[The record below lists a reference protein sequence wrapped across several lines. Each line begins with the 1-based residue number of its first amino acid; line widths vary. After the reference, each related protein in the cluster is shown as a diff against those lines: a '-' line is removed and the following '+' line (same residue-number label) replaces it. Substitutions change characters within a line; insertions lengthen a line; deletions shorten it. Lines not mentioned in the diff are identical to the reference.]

1 MARGGVAERAPLL
14 ASTVAVDCELG
25 NGTVDRDDAA
35 RARTARGRGETT
47 TRRRAAWVLG
57 GCAVVAGAAACALG
71 TRASGGSL
79 MAWTSALG
87 TKSENTA
94 ARRRA
99 RAVQHRREAARERRA
114 EERRALE
121 DRANDVLREIAREAS
136 PEDARKMVEE
146 AIRRVEITRKS
157 EAFAHA
163 YDMARLGD
171 EELGDDLEVDPHT
184 IMDPKEFAKLT
195 VDEKNAL
202 RRRMRTA
209 LRKVRDELKTN
220 APSGAQA
227 NRRQAAA
234 KRPGGNVAAANAAA
248 AKRRRDAAD
257 ATVRAKGEEKRKE
270 ITKDADTL
278 IQEIREGVEKTS
290 SALREAAK
298 EEGTKDAADKAEKD
312 IAQLV
317 RATNERIELI
327 QKKTESRLSL
337 IDAVTER
344 HLSGRTS
351 AATTTKNAVTKS
363 KPTVDANADS
373 AEERQAARAETREN
387 MQAEKLKERERD
399 QAKKARDHDHDH
411 DRGEDDHADVGGRE
425 RAVADEDSAAA
436 RQRKREEVRD
446 KERAHK
452 EMLKERED
460 ELLKARE
467 MRQEARK
474 RDDGD
479 HANVGKSGR
488 DEKRK
493 ASADAAAERQRTR
506 DEIREKE
513 QAKKEAKE
521 EKLRERETA
530 REKARESKQA
540 KREEDSNKDSENDE
554 DEHSDDDEDEAT
566 SVQEQ
571 RRALIEDAA
580 ARRAKLPTKRRTT
593 MPRRTFPH
601 SRTALMG
608 EEEQEY
614 ADEYDKLVAALSEA
628 NVDDIERDAKEKERR
643 QEAEI
648 AEEAAKVTEL
658 KTENRRAEREAE
670 REAEEELKAKRV
682 KEQRAKEALQRE
694 ETITRLQE
702 SIAEEKSKHVKT
714 KNFIG
719 TIDERLQQFETVNDE
734 FQKTLDAFEEQ
745 MKNLTVAQKKME
757 REREHDTDS
766 EGSRFTALQERINE
780 LNGKLVE
787 WQKKQD
793 EENKTDQLDDDVVA
807 KQTKALQEQLDS
819 LNVKIETWQTA
830 QKKAT
835 ENSADEAA
843 YKALQQRVD
852 ELTSKF
858 DVLEDEDED
867 EDADDSEY
875 DALQRRLAELTRKLD
890 NIDSASA
897 GTSSMSMTTQT
908 ARIGAEA
915 REYGALQTGIND
927 LSTKINAWELKRNLG
942 QEPSKRVQSEAL
954 QSRIDALT
962 SKIEG
967 MEKKKS
973 QAKDADENAKSRAL
987 EDRLDAL
994 MTKINAFEAKKSDAE
1009 DADDDAKS
1017 KAIEDQLDALMRKID
1032 DMENKK
1038 DQAGEDAKTKAL
1050 EDHIDA
1056 VMHKL
1061 EDMEMKRTQ
1070 EQASKTNDAQTNSL
1084 FQSRVDELADILN
1097 KTIAEDANEDVEV
1110 EAMRDRIY
1118 ALTDKVT
1125 AEEKTQTEDVAA
1137 VKAEQDAIQT
1147 RMTEMAKSLQ
1157 EEDAER
1163 EQQRQ
1168 TVAAAQNKALQ
1179 ARVDELLSRLEQTNA
1194 KVSSEDADDESENQA
1209 MQARVDEMAA
1219 RMNATDIKVSVED
1232 EEDEA
1237 ENTALQARVDE
1248 LTRKLD
1254 DTNNKVNSDDSL
1266 DELQSKALEA
1276 RVKELGAELNE
1287 TNAKLI
1293 LEDDEVKSENEA
1305 LKARVDALTEKL
1317 AALDARQNQQQ
1328 RAESADDSQ
1337 DDALAARVEAL
1348 SDKLND
1354 SGAYPA
1360 SYPASAYPTSTRDD
1374 AEKDALKARVD
1385 ELTEKLEDEETE
1397 QREAAAKSENDALKA
1412 RVDELTEKL
1421 EDEETEKRE
1430 AAEKSEN
1437 DALKA
1442 RVDDLTEKLTAA
1454 NAEREA
1460 AKREASEQR
1469 EAAEKSALESEIK
1482 TLAEEVEDVEQS
1494 EERDAMDAALVRKQ
1508 EEADEDSAMNAVK
1521 TRLQKLASEVSDVK
1535 SLRAR
1540 AEENIADE
1548 VRAETRKDTDDD
1560 AVTGLSTQINDLEE
1574 ELGSLRQMHSQSL
1587 ADRAARALAEKQSEE
1602 QAELSDDI
1610 QDAKEINALKDRIDE
1625 LMGTIRDLEDE
1636 IASEPADQ
1644 KHFFDPELYRKRP
1657 DGLDADFGSPHDPA
1671 RESGVYYACD
1681 QPNQCMTSVTMLT
1694 HDNKLLGMKGV
1705 CGSGSKATDV
1715 HSGGY
1720 DAFPRTSSV
1729 DFSGNQCK
1737 VEFAD
1742 DSRTLFVHSED
1753 EAIVGVSK
1761 DGSENT
1767 ECGRHTAVAAASAIK
1782 YQCTNPKA
1790 CIIGYYV
1797 KNSYKNLDS
1806 PHVEEDM
1813 TIQKVDF
1820 ICSDGQFAVDPVTV
1834 RHDYGEISLE
1844 PEFSVKVANTP
1855 QADGTIKRIVT
1866 PYLRLKT
1873 NTVVS
1878 GTFLMAVR
1886 IRDVTA
1892 LAPADRQGWCT
1903 QQKVQAH
1910 LNAAKTC
1917 REGSKLCAKTT
1928 FVYNPLG
1935 AEFVLKY
1942 GEQSFDLL
1950 NGDAHESSRIAIEN
1964 RKDGM
1969 SSANAY
1975 SLHKI
1980 PMRPDEEFFKFGRSY
1995 EVCAAAIEQS
2005 KFKTNIYDQSTGQ
2018 VKESFYNRHLDGS
2031 ARFIGSHSR
2040 AGGMQGGPR
2049 HFTATAPAAPT
2060 MAQMSALDC
2069 EKCQVSGGAQP
2080 IAADDQHQNLDGY
2093 PTKPPSASASPADA
2107 AEEKTH
2113 AASIRERLEEKF
2125 LKSHA

>member
-1 MARGGVAERAPLL
+1 MARGDAERAPLL

-25 NGTVDRDDAA
+25 NGTVDRDRDAA
-35 RARTARGRGETT
+35 CARTARGRGQTT
-47 TRRRAAWVLG
+47 TKRRAAWVLG

-87 TKSENTA
+87 TKGENTA

-99 RAVQHRREAARERRA
+99 RAVQNRREAARERRV

-121 DRANDVLREIAREAS
+121 DRADAVLREIAREAS

-220 APSGAQA
+220 GPPGAQA
-227 NRRQAAA
+227 KRQTA
-234 KRPGGNVAAANAAA
+234 KRPGVNVAAANAAA

-270 ITKDADTL
+270 ISKDADTL

-351 AATTTKNAVTKS
+351 ATTTKSAVMKS
-363 KPTVDANADS
+363 KPTVDADADS

-387 MQAEKLKERERD
+387 AQAEKLKERERD
-399 QAKKARDHDHDH
+399 QAKKARYHGH
-411 DRGEDDHADVGGRE
+411 DRGEDDHAEVGGRE
-425 RAVADEDSAAA
+425 SADDEDSAVA

-493 ASADAAAERQRTR
+493 ASEDAAAERQRAR

-521 EKLRERETA
+521 EMLRERETA

-580 ARRAKLPTKRRTT
+580 ARRANVPTKRRTT

-648 AEEAAKVTEL
+648 AEEAAKATAL

-670 REAEEELKAKRV
+670 REEEEELEAKRV

-719 TIDERLQQFETVNDE
+719 TIDERLQQFETVNDG

-745 MKNLTVAQKKME
+745 MKNITVAQKKME
-757 REREHDTDS
+757 REREHETDS

-858 DVLEDEDED
+858 DVLEDKDED
-867 EDADDSEY
+867 AAEDADDSEY

-897 GTSSMSMTTQT
+897 RTSSMSMTTQT

-942 QEPSKRVQSEAL
+942 QEPSKRAQSEAL

-973 QAKDADENAKSRAL
+973 QAKDADKDAKSRAL

-1097 KTIAEDANEDVEV
+1097 KTIAEDANEDAEV
-1110 EAMRDRIY
+1110 EAMRDRIHV
-1118 ALTDKVT
+1118 LTDKVT
-1125 AEEKTQTEDVAA
+1125 AEEKTQTEEEAA
-1137 VKAEQDAIQT
+1137 IKAEQDAIQS
-1147 RMTEMAKSLQ
+1147 RMTEMSKSLQ

-1163 EQQRQ
+1163 EQQRE
-1168 TVAAAQNKALQ
+1168 TVAAAQNK
-1179 ARVDELLSRLEQTNA
+1179 
-1194 KVSSEDADDESENQA
+1194 A

-1219 RMNATDIKVSVED
+1219 RMNATDIKVSAED

-1237 ENTALQARVDE
+1237 ENAALQARVDE

-1254 DTNNKVNSDDSL
+1254 
-1266 DELQSKALEA
+1266 
-1276 RVKELGAELNE
+1276 
-1287 TNAKLI
+1287 
-1293 LEDDEVKSENEA
+1293 
-1305 LKARVDALTEKL
+1305 
-1317 AALDARQNQQQ
+1317 ALDVRQNQQQ
-1328 RAESADDSQ
+1328 RAASADDLQ

-1360 SYPASAYPTSTRDD
+1360 SYPRSAYPTATRDD
-1374 AEKDALKARVD
+1374 AEK
-1385 ELTEKLEDEETE
+1385 
-1397 QREAAAKSENDALKA
+1397 DALKA

-1442 RVDDLTEKLTAA
+1442 RVDELTEKLTAA

-1482 TLAEEVEDVEQS
+1482 TLAEEVKDVEQS

-1548 VRAETRKDTDDD
+1548 VSAETRKDTDDD
-1560 AVTGLSTQINDLEE
+1560 AVTGLSTQINSLED
-1574 ELGSLRQMHSQSL
+1574 ELASLRQMHSQSL

-1602 QAELSDDI
+1602 QAEISDDI
-1610 QDAKEINALKDRIDE
+1610 QDANEINALKDRIDE

-1657 DGLDADFGSPHDPA
+1657 NGLDADFGSPHDPA

-1694 HDNKLLGMKGV
+1694 HDNKLLGMKGA

-1715 HSGGY
+1715 HTGGY

-1767 ECGRHTAVAAASAIK
+1767 ECGRRTSVATASAIK

-1790 CIIGYYV
+1790 CVIGYYV
-1797 KNSYKNLDS
+1797 KNSYKKLDS

-1834 RHDYGEISLE
+1834 RHDYGEILLE
-1844 PEFSVKVANTP
+1844 PEFNVKVANTP

-1892 LAPADRQGWCT
+1892 LAPTEREGWCT

-1910 LNAAKTC
+1910 LNVAKTC
-1917 REGSKLCAKTT
+1917 REGSKLCAKMT
-1928 FVYNPLG
+1928 FVYNPQG

-1950 NGDAHESSRIAIEN
+1950 DGDAHESSRIAIEN

-1980 PMRPDEEFFKFGRSY
+1980 PMRPDEEFFKFGHSY

-2005 KFKTNIYDQSTGQ
+2005 KFKTKIYDQSTGE

-2060 MAQMSALDC
+2060 TSQMSALDC

-2080 IAADDQHQNLDGY
+2080 IADDQNQNLDGY
-2093 PTKPPSASASPADA
+2093 PTKQSAASSYPAAAADA
-2107 AEEKTH
+2107 EAEAKSR

-2125 LKSHA
+2125 HETHA

>member
-1 MARGGVAERAPLL
+1 MARGGDAERAPLL

-25 NGTVDRDDAA
+25 NGTDDRDDAA

-99 RAVQHRREAARERRA
+99 RAVQLRREAARERRA

-270 ITKDADTL
+270 ISKDADKL

-312 IAQLV
+312 IEQLL

-351 AATTTKNAVTKS
+351 ATTTTTKSAVTKS
-363 KPTVDANADS
+363 KPTVDADADS

-387 MQAEKLKERERD
+387 AQAEKLKERERD
-399 QAKKARDHDHDH
+399 QAKKARYHGH

-425 RAVADEDSAAA
+425 SAVADEDPAAA
-436 RQRKREEVRD
+436 RQRERDEVRE
-446 KERAHK
+446 KERARK

-460 ELLKARE
+460 DLLKARE
-467 MRQEARK
+467 LRREARK
-474 RDDGD
+474 HDDGD
-479 HANVGKSGR
+479 HASVGKSGR

-493 ASADAAAERQRTR
+493 ASEDAAAERQRAR
-506 DEIREKE
+506 VEIREKE

-521 EKLRERETA
+521 EMLRERETA

-554 DEHSDDDEDEAT
+554 DEHSDDDEDDEDEHSDDDEDDAT

-571 RRALIEDAA
+571 RRALIEDAV
-580 ARRAKLPTKRRTT
+580 ARRAKLPTKRRVTV
-593 MPRRTFPH
+593 PRRTFPH

-614 ADEYDKLVAALSEA
+614 ADEYDKLVAALSKA
-628 NVDDIERDAKEKERR
+628 DVDDIERDAKEKERE
-643 QEAEI
+643 QEKEI
-648 AEEAAKVTEL
+648 EEAAAKATEL
-658 KTENRRAEREAE
+658 KTKNRRAEREAE
-670 REAEEELKAKRV
+670 REEEEELEAKRV
-682 KEQRAKEALQRE
+682 KEQRAKEALQRDA
-694 ETITRLQE
+694 TITRLQE
-702 SIAEEKSKHVKT
+702 AIAEEKSKHVKT

-719 TIDERLQQFETVNDE
+719 TIDEKLQQFENVNDE

-745 MKNLTVAQKKME
+745 MKNMTVTQKKME
-757 REREHDTDS
+757 REREHDADD
-766 EGSRFTALQERINE
+766 EGSKFTALQERINE
-780 LNGKLVE
+780 LNTRLVE

-793 EENKTDQLDDDVVA
+793 EENKTDQVDDDVIA

-819 LNVKIETWQTA
+819 LNVKIETLQTA

-835 ENSADEAA
+835 KDSADEAA

-867 EDADDSEY
+867 AAEDADDSEY

-890 NIDSASA
+890 NIESASA
-897 GTSSMSMTTQT
+897 RTSSMSMMTQT

-915 REYGALQTGIND
+915 SEYGALQTGIND
-927 LSTKINAWELKRNLG
+927 LSTKINAWELNRNLG
-942 QEPSKRVQSEAL
+942 QEPSKSTQNEAL

-962 SKIEG
+962 SKIES
-967 MEKKKS
+967 MEKKKT
-973 QAKDADENAKSRAL
+973 QAKDADEHAKSRAL

-1009 DADDDAKS
+1009 DADDDAKA
-1017 KAIEDQLDALMRKID
+1017 KAIEDHLDVLMRKID

-1050 EDHIDA
+1050 EDHIDT
-1056 VMHKL
+1056 VMRKL
-1061 EDMEMKRTQ
+1061 EDMETKQTQ
-1070 EQASKTNDAQTNSL
+1070 EQASRTNDAAQTNSL

-1097 KTIAEDANEDVEV
+1097 KTIAEDADEDAKV

-1125 AEEKTQTEDVAA
+1125 AEEKTQTEDEAA

-1147 RMTEMAKSLQ
+1147 RMTEMAKSLN
-1157 EEDAER
+1157 ETDAER
-1163 EQQRQ
+1163 EQQRE

-1194 KVSSEDADDESENQA
+1194 KVSSEDADDELENQA
-1209 MQARVDEMAA
+1209 MQARIDEMAA

-1232 EEDEA
+1232 AEDEA
-1237 ENTALQARVDE
+1237 ENTALQARIDE
-1248 LTRKLD
+1248 LKRNLD
-1254 DTNNKVNSDDSL
+1254 DTNAKVNSDDSL
-1266 DELQSKALEA
+1266 DELQSKALQA
-1276 RVKELGAELNE
+1276 RVEELGAELNE
-1287 TNAKLI
+1287 TNAKVI

-1317 AALDARQNQQQ
+1317 AAMDARQNQQQ
-1328 RAESADDSQ
+1328 RAES
-1337 DDALAARVEAL
+1337 
-1348 SDKLND
+1348 D

-1397 QREAAAKSENDALKA
+1397 KREAAA
-1412 RVDELTEKL
+1412 
-1421 EDEETEKRE
+1421 
-1430 AAEKSEN
+1430 KSEN

-1548 VRAETRKDTDDD
+1548 VRAETRKDTDND
-1560 AVTGLSTQINDLEE
+1560 AVTGLSTQINSLEE

-1602 QAELSDDI
+1602 QAEISDDI
-1610 QDAKEINALKDRIDE
+1610 QDANEINALKDRIDE

-1657 DGLDADFGSPHDPA
+1657 NGLDADFGSPHDPA

-1694 HDNKLLGMKGV
+1694 HDNKLLGMKGA

-1720 DAFPRTSSV
+1720 DTFPRTSSV

-1767 ECGRHTAVAAASAIK
+1767 ECGRHTSVAAASAIK

-1797 KNSYKNLDS
+1797 KNSYKKLDS
-1806 PHVEEDM
+1806 AHVEEDM

-1820 ICSDGQFAVDPVTV
+1820 ICSDGSFAVDPVTV

-1892 LAPADRQGWCT
+1892 LAPADREGWCT

-1910 LNAAKTC
+1910 LNGDKTC

-1928 FVYNPLG
+1928 FVYNPQG

-2018 VKESFYNRHLDGS
+2018 VKESWYNRHLDGS

-2093 PTKPPSASASPADA
+2093 PTKPPSASAYPADA

>member
-1 MARGGVAERAPLL
+1 MARGDAERAPLL
-14 ASTVAVDCELG
+14 AGTVAVDCELG
-25 NGTVDRDDAA
+25 NGTVDRDAA
-35 RARTARGRGETT
+35 CARTARGRGQTT
-47 TRRRAAWVLG
+47 TKRRAAWVLG

-79 MAWTSALG
+79 MTWTSALG
-87 TKSENTA
+87 AAKSENTG

-184 IMDPKEFAKLT
+184 IMDPKEFAELT

-220 APSGAQA
+220 VPSGARA

-234 KRPGGNVAAANAAA
+234 KRPVGNVAAANAAA

-270 ITKDADTL
+270 ISKDADTL
-278 IQEIREGVEKTS
+278 IHEIREGVEKTS
-290 SALREAAK
+290 LALREAAK

-344 HLSGRTS
+344 HLSGHTS
-351 AATTTKNAVTKS
+351 ATTTQSSMTKS
-363 KPTVDANADS
+363 KPTVDADADS

-387 MQAEKLKERERD
+387 AQAEKLKERERD
-399 QAKKARDHDHDH
+399 QAKKARYHGH

-425 RAVADEDSAAA
+425 NADVGGRENADDDEDSAAE

-493 ASADAAAERQRTR
+493 ASEDAAAERQRAR

-521 EKLRERETA
+521 EMLRERETA
-530 REKARESKQA
+530 REKARESEQA
-540 KREEDSNKDSENDE
+540 KREEHSNKDSENDE
-554 DEHSDDDEDEAT
+554 DEHSDDDEDEET

-580 ARRAKLPTKRRTT
+580 ARRANIPTKRRTK
-593 MPRRTFPH
+593 MPRRTYPH

-614 ADEYDKLVAALSEA
+614 ADEYDKLVAALSKA
-628 NVDDIERDAKEKERR
+628 DVDDIEREAKEKER
-643 QEAEI
+643 QEEAEI
-648 AEEAAKVTEL
+648 AEEAAKATAL
-658 KTENRRAEREAE
+658 KTENRQAEREQE
-670 REAEEELKAKRV
+670 RKEEEELEAKRV
-682 KEQRAKEALQRE
+682 KEQRTKEALQRE

-702 SIAEEKSKHVKT
+702 AIAEEKSKHVKT

-719 TIDERLQQFETVNDE
+719 TIDEKLQQFETVNDE

-745 MKNLTVAQKKME
+745 MKNITVTQKKME
-757 REREHDTDS
+757 REREHDTDN

-793 EENKTDQLDDDVVA
+793 EENKTDQVDDDVVA
-807 KQTKALQEQLDS
+807 KQAKALQEQLDS
-819 LNVKIETWQTA
+819 LNVKIETWQTE

-858 DVLEDEDED
+858 DVLEDEDEEAA

-875 DALQRRLAELTRKLD
+875 DALQRRLAELTSKLD

-927 LSTKINAWELKRNLG
+927 LSTKINAWELKQTLG
-942 QEPSKRVQSEAL
+942 QGPSKRAQSEVL

-973 QAKDADENAKSRAL
+973 QAKDADEDAKSRAL
-987 EDRLDAL
+987 KDRLDAL

-1032 DMENKK
+1032 DMDNKK

-1061 EDMEMKRTQ
+1061 EDMEMKQTQ
-1070 EQASKTNDAQTNSL
+1070 EQASKTNDAQTNAL

-1097 KTIAEDANEDVEV
+1097 KTMAEDVDEDAEV
-1110 EAMRDRIY
+1110 AAMRERIY

-1125 AEEKTQTEDVAA
+1125 AEEKTQTEDEAA
-1137 VKAEQDAIQT
+1137 VRAEQDAIQ
-1147 RMTEMAKSLQ
+1147 
-1157 EEDAER
+1157 
-1163 EQQRQ
+1163 
-1168 TVAAAQNKALQ
+1168 
-1179 ARVDELLSRLEQTNA
+1179 
-1194 KVSSEDADDESENQA
+1194 
-1209 MQARVDEMAA
+1209 A
-1219 RMNATDIKVSVED
+1219 RMNATDMKVSAED
-1232 EEDEA
+1232 EKDEV

-1248 LTRKLD
+1248 LTKKL
-1254 DTNNKVNSDDSL
+1254 S
-1266 DELQSKALEA
+1266 
-1276 RVKELGAELNE
+1276 
-1287 TNAKLI
+1287 
-1293 LEDDEVKSENEA
+1293 
-1305 LKARVDALTEKL
+1305 
-1317 AALDARQNQQQ
+1317 ALDARQNQQQ
-1328 RAESADDSQ
+1328 RAESANDSR
-1337 DDALAARVEAL
+1337 DDALAERVEAL

-1360 SYPASAYPTSTRDD
+1360 SAYPTATRDD

-1421 EDEETEKRE
+1421 EDEETERQE

-1442 RVDDLTEKLTAA
+1442 RVDELTEKLTAA

-1469 EAAEKSALESEIK
+1469 EAVEKSALESEIK
-1482 TLAEEVEDVEQS
+1482 TLAKEVEDVEQS

-1508 EEADEDSAMNAVK
+1508 EEADEDSAVNAVK

-1560 AVTGLSTQINDLEE
+1560 AVTGLSTEMNSLED
-1574 ELGSLRQMHSQSL
+1574 ELASLRQMHSQAL

-1602 QAELSDDI
+1602 QAEISDDI
-1610 QDAKEINALKDRIDE
+1610 EDANEINALKDRIDE

-1644 KHFFDPELYRKRP
+1644 KHFFDPDLYRKRP
-1657 DGLDADFGSPHDPA
+1657 NGLDADFGSPNDPA

-1694 HDNKLLGMKGV
+1694 HDNKLLGVKGA

-1715 HSGGY
+1715 HTGGY

-1737 VEFAD
+1737 VEFAE

-1761 DGSENT
+1761 DGTENT
-1767 ECGRHTAVAAASAIK
+1767 ECGRHTSVAAASAIK

-1790 CIIGYYV
+1790 CVIGYYV
-1797 KNSYKNLDS
+1797 KNSYKKLDS

-1813 TIQKVDF
+1813 TIQKLDF

-1834 RHDYGEISLE
+1834 RHDYGEILLE

-1878 GTFLMAVR
+1878 GKFLMAVR

-1892 LAPADRQGWCT
+1892 LAPTEREGWCT

-1910 LNAAKTC
+1910 LNVARTC

-1928 FVYNPLG
+1928 FVYNPQG

-1980 PMRPDEEFFKFGRSY
+1980 PMRPDEEFFKFGHSY

-2005 KFKTNIYDQSTGQ
+2005 KFKTKIYDQSTGQ

-2049 HFTATAPAAPT
+2049 HFTTTAPAAPT
-2060 MAQMSALDC
+2060 TSQMAALDC
-2069 EKCQVSGGAQP
+2069 EKCQVSGGVQP
-2080 IAADDQHQNLDGY
+2080 IAADDQHRNLDGY
-2093 PTKPPSASASPADA
+2093 PTKPPSAASAYPADA

-2113 AASIRERLEEKF
+2113 ALSIRERLEEKF
-2125 LKSHA
+2125 HKAQS